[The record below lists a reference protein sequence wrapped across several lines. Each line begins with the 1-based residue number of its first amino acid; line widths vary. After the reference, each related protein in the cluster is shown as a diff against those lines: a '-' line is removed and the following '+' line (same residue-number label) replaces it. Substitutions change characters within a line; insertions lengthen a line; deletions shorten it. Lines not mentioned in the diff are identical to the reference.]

1 MVDYDN
7 STEWRK
13 YIGWNNKT
21 LKIVKL
27 KIIFV
32 GKTEA
37 NYLIQACDVFENRLK
52 NYLPLEIITIPA
64 LKNTKALNTEQQKD
78 KEGKLILS
86 KVEKSDF
93 VVLLDEKGKE
103 YKSIEW
109 ANYLQNKMNSGIK
122 SLCLII
128 GGPYGFSKEVYASC
142 QQKVALSKM
151 TFSHQMIRLLLLE
164 QCYRAMSILK
174 NEPYHHE

>member
-1 MVDYDN
+1 M
-7 STEWRK
+7 
-13 YIGWNNKT
+13 
-21 LKIVKL
+21 KL

-37 NYLIQACDVFENRLK
+37 DYLNTACNTFENRLK
-52 NYLPLEIITIPA
+52 NYLPLEIIVIPA
-64 LKNTKALNTEQQKD
+64 LKNTKSLNKEQQKT
-78 KEGKLILS
+78 KEGKLILN
-86 KVEKSDF
+86 KLDNSDF

-103 YKSIEW
+103 YRSVEW
-109 ANYLQNKMNSGIK
+109 AEYFQKKMNSGIK
-122 SLCLII
+122 SLCLIV
-128 GGPYGFSKEVYASC
+128 GGPYGFSQEVYLKSN
-142 QQKVALSKM
+142 QKVALSKM

>member
-1 MVDYDN
+1 M
-7 STEWRK
+7 
-13 YIGWNNKT
+13 
-21 LKIVKL
+21 KL

-37 NYLIQACDVFENRLK
+37 DYLNQACDIFEKRLT
-52 NYLPLEIITIPA
+52 NYLPIEIIVIPA
-64 LKNTKALNTEQQKD
+64 LKNTKSLTVEQQKE
-78 KEGKLILS
+78 KEGKLILN
-86 KVEKSDF
+86 KIDNSDF

-103 YKSIEW
+103 YRSVEW
-109 ANYLQNKMNSGIK
+109 ANYLQNKMNNGIK
-122 SLCLII
+122 SLCLIV
-128 GGPYGFSKEVYASC
+128 GGPYGFSKDVYSKS

-164 QCYRAMSILK
+164 QCYRAMSILR